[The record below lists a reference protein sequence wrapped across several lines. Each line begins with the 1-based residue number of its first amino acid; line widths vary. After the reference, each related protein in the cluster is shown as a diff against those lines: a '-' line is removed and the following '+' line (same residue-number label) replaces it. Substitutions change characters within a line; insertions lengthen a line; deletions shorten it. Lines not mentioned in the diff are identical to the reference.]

1 MLPVALSQKA
11 PTVETVCPPL
21 FLPVRIL
28 EKSPV
33 PQFADSR
40 LELVPQM
47 SVPAFPPPWAL
58 QGLAGEF
65 LSGVSAGVSGGVEGS
80 GVSDGVT
87 VGVTGSGVS
96 DGAGGVTVI
105 SGVSDGVGVGNCVI
119 RSFRWCRSDQ
129 LCFRYRGDSWCRGKL
144 NC

>member
-1 MLPVALSQKA
+1 MLPVAPSQKA

-47 SVPAFPPPWAL
+47 SVPGFPPQWAL
-58 QGLAGEF
+58 QELAGEF
-65 LSGVSAGVSGGVEGS
+65 LSVFPLEYPAVWKVPVSLTASQLELP
-80 GVSDGVT
+80 
-87 VGVTGSGVS
+87 
-96 DGAGGVTVI
+96 APE
-105 SGVSDGVGVGNCVI
+105 
-119 RSFRWCRSDQ
+119 FRTEQ
-129 LCFRYRGDSWCRGKL
+129 AE
-144 NC
+144 